1 MLKERSVRRTL
12 KVKLRESAG
21 RAKRGQ
27 CEVNAHL
34 HIEFILCCD
43 NPPKTCIRSRRWR
56 QQNQTNLP
64 KINLVQHVFCTCLIQ
79 AQIS

>member
-34 HIEFILCCD
+34 HIE
-43 NPPKTCIRSRRWR
+43 
-56 QQNQTNLP
+56 
-64 KINLVQHVFCTCLIQ
+64 
-79 AQIS
+79 